1 MKHIFKKNN
10 IVLLSALFII
20 INFAVSFSFANTN
33 DPKLKDKKTEIET
46 QRGHVKKEI
55 HKLKLLEKIE
65 TNKLYKNQQKLEYA
79 QHNLQKNKKEYEG
92 AKNEVNQLEKKL
104 DVLLVEY
111 KRHQA
116 YTSSRLVQIYKHKRN
131 KYLEFLFSSE
141 DINAFLD
148 RLYFENIVIAYDK
161 KKLQESKKCARDI
174 LALKSRIEMQK
185 KNLETAIT
193 NINKEQVNIQS
204 AISKNEKL
212 IEKLK
217 TDRATW
223 EKAEKDLARQS
234 RAISQMINKE
244 TMKTAKA
251 DTGLIVTGGFVRPVP
266 GRITSPYGWRMH
278 PIFKRKIFHSGIDIG
293 TPYGTP
299 VKAANSGKVMFV
311 GWYSGY
317 GRVVI
322 VNHGNINGVPT
333 TTLYAHLS
341 AATVSQ
347 GASVERGTVIG
358 RVGTTGYSTGPH
370 LHFEVRQKGNP
381 TNPLNFI
388 R

>member
-1 MKHIFKKNN
+1 MNYLSKKKN
-10 IVLLSALFII
+10 ILLALALLLV
-20 INFAVSFSFANTN
+20 INFTASFSFAQED
-33 DPKLKDKKTEIET
+33 DPKLKVKKSEIEA

-79 QHNLQKNKKEYEG
+79 QHSLQKNKKEYIG
-92 AKNEVNQLEKKL
+92 AQNEVEQLEIKL
-104 DVLLVEY
+104 DVLLADY

-116 YTSSRLVQIYKHKRN
+116 YTSNRLIQIYKHKRN
-131 KYLEFLFSSE
+131 SYLEFLFSSE

-185 KNLETAIT
+185 KNLEVAIS
-193 NINKEQVNIQS
+193 NINKEQATIQT

-212 IEKLK
+212 IERLK

-234 RAISQMINKE
+234 KAISQMINKE
-244 TMKTAKA
+244 MKKTEK
-251 DTGLIVTGGFVRPVP
+251 TGSSVVVTGGFVRPVP
-266 GRITSPYGWRMH
+266 GRITSPYGSRMH
-278 PIFKRKIFHSGIDIG
+278 PIFKRKIFHSGVDIG
-293 TPYGTP
+293 APYGTS
-299 VKAANSGKVMFV
+299 VKAANSGRVIFV

-322 VNHGNINGVPT
+322 INHGNINGVPT

-341 AATVSQ
+341 AATVAQ
-347 GASVERGTVIG
+347 GANVAKGAIIG
-358 RVGTTGYSTGPH
+358 KVGTTGYSTGPH

-381 TNPLNFI
+381 VNPLNFI